1 MLDSV
6 LKKLSVPARISVK
19 GAIAVVLAA
28 LAVMLPQLTHIL
40 GGAQAGAIWMPMYLP
55 VVLAGCLLGW
65 HWGLLVGVLS
75 PVISFGFTTLA
86 LDSAMPA
93 LERLPYMTLELAAF
107 GAVSGAFAGLM
118 RKNALFAFPAVLS
131 AQVAGRA
138 IYVVYN
144 LIAGKSFAS
153 LMTSVQTGLAGLYAQ
168 LIIAPLVAIAIFA
181 IVKRAEG
188 KQ

>member
-1 MLDSV
+1 MLDSA
-6 LKKLSVPARISVK
+6 LKKLSVAARISVK
-19 GAIAVVLAA
+19 GAISIVLAA
-28 LAVMLPQLTHIL
+28 LAVGLPQLAHIL
-40 GGAQAGAIWMPMYLP
+40 GGAQAGAVWMPMYLP
-55 VVLAGCLLGW
+55 VLLAGCLLGW

-75 PVISFGFTTLA
+75 PIISFGFTSLA
-86 LDSAMPA
+86 LGSAMPA

-118 RKNALFAFPAVLS
+118 KKNVMFAFPAVLA

-153 LMTSVQTGLAGLYAQ
+153 LMGSVQTGLVGLYAQ
-168 LIIAPLVAIAIFA
+168 LIIVPLVVIAVCAII
-181 IVKRAEG
+181 KRADRE
-188 KQ
+188 